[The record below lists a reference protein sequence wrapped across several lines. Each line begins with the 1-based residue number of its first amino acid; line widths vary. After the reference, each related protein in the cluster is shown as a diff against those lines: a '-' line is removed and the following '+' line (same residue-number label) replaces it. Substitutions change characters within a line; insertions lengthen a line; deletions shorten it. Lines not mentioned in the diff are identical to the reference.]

1 MEETMEELSRLQKWI
16 LFDVLPI
23 LNYLILQFEVLHNK
37 TAVYDQH
44 SPNFLPSSSGVI
56 KVYHFLFRF
65 KDGVQA
71 NFRQSRA
78 R

>member
-37 TAVYDQH
+37 TAEYDQH
-44 SPNFLPSSSGVI
+44 SPNFLPSNYSKNKNGT
-56 KVYHFLFRF
+56 KCFLVFDIHEIG
-65 KDGVQA
+65 KT
-71 NFRQSRA
+71 
-78 R
+78 